1 MRISPMST
9 PVQTSCPHLS
19 TPAGVLGAMAIRSI
33 PDLEALLGPG
43 SEAVEDLR
51 RLFALAEG

>member
-1 MRISPMST
+1 
-9 PVQTSCPHLS
+9 
-19 TPAGVLGAMAIRSI
+19 MAIRSI